1 MYLPCAMILSASIDL
16 LPEWLNPI
24 IGSDKEPIRTL
35 LESYEI
41 WWWSGCFFL
50 CSLKKLKEFTLLLP
64 TATSQCA
71 PMTPVPLI
79 TETLNVPMVYID
91 LYQSWAQDR
100 AVLLSWCPV
109 LSCPVLSCPF
119 LSCPAVHQD
128 RRWQDGRAGQDRR
141 GCPALNSHLSLR

>member
-1 MYLPCAMILSASIDL
+1 MYLPCVVILSASIDL

-64 TATSQCA
+64 TVTSQCA
-71 PMTPVPLI
+71 LMTPVPLI
-79 TETLNVPMVYID
+79 TETLNAPMVYID
-91 LYQSWAQDR
+91 LYKYDGITILHFPSLISRSNGVELGKFFRQHKSR
-100 AVLLSWCPV
+100 SVLYILKV
-109 LSCPVLSCPF
+109 
-119 LSCPAVHQD
+119 
-128 RRWQDGRAGQDRR
+128 
-141 GCPALNSHLSLR
+141 SLDSKLP